1 MAFEKEINTN
11 PGASEKF
18 KEDPIYERTR
28 QALGAIFAQQTD
40 GPARVKALDNQ
51 LGGFLEQIKKGYFPP
66 EEITAIK
73 KNLDNCAD
81 AADAPSFI
89 EKAMAIISPLLS
101 WRVKNKIGF
110 EEVQSH
116 FINADQGFIEVNRL
130 IAYDIKDQTLRLH
143 HSLGET
149 VGDKKGLYRDGMKKI
164 AAIVVANPQI
174 QNIGAKSWIVA
185 EHPGLFANAGFS
197 IGEVSPEDRAQHFAK
212 EKRDIKLAIISRE
225 EFLKRFLSEK

>member
-1 MAFEKEINTN
+1 MAFEQKINTN
-11 PGASEKF
+11 PGVGEKP

-28 QALGAIFAQQTD
+28 QALGAIFAQEAD
-40 GPARVKALDNQ
+40 GLARVKELDKQ
-51 LGGFLEQIKKGYFPP
+51 LGGFLEQIKKEYFPP

-89 EKAMAIISPLLS
+89 EKAMTIISPLLA
-101 WRVKNKIGF
+101 WRVKNKVGF

-116 FINADQGFIEVNRL
+116 FINEDAGFIEVNRL

-149 VGDKKGLYRDGMKKI
+149 VGNKKGLYQDGMKKI
-164 AAIVVANPQI
+164 AVIVAGNPQI

-185 EHPGLFANAGFS
+185 EHPGLFDNAGFS
-197 IGEVSPEDRAQHFAK
+197 IEELSPEERAQHFAK

-225 EFLKRFLSEK
+225 DFLKKFLPEK